1 LKGKT
6 MPLVRLEEPQRA
18 ARGASDFA
26 LWQLG
31 FRPFYLLASAFAAL
45 SIALWALQLAGW
57 LGRPYLAG
65 PIWHAHEMLFGF
77 GLAVVVGF
85 LLTAARNWSGQPTP
99 SGLPLALLAAL
110 WLAGR
115 VLVLTPF
122 GWLAAAIDTAFP
134 LAAAAALAR
143 PLVAASSRRNYFFV
157 ALLLALA
164 LASLAVHLA
173 QLRALDLPGRLG
185 IQAGLDL
192 LLFVM
197 VVMGGRV
204 IPMFTNNG
212 VRGAT
217 ARRERRLEAL
227 ALGGVLSLLGADL
240 AGMSGA
246 LLAALLAL
254 LALAHLGRW
263 LLWQPWKTRRAPLV
277 WVLHLAYAWI
287 IVHLALRALAAL
299 GWVAPSLAAHA
310 LTVGAIGALTLG
322 MMTRTA
328 RGHTARPLV
337 ADGWEVA
344 CYLLVLGAALLRVAV
359 PLAAP
364 ALLMPAVLGSAL
376 LWSAAFGLYFVRY
389 WPILTRP
396 RLDGRPG

>member
-1 LKGKT
+1 
-6 MPLVRLEEPQRA
+6 MPLASLEEAQRA
-18 ARGASDFA
+18 AAHHGAGFA

-31 FRPFYLLASAFAAL
+31 FRPFYLLASGLAAL

-57 LGRPYLAG
+57 LDRAYLAG

-77 GLAVVVGF
+77 ALAVVVGF
-85 LLTAARNWSGQPTP
+85 LLTAGRNWSGQPTP

-122 GWLAAAIDTAFP
+122 GWLAAAVDTAFP

-143 PLVAASSRRNYFFV
+143 PLVAARSRRNYFFV

-164 LASLAVHLA
+164 LASLVVHLA
-173 QLRALDLPGRLG
+173 QLRVLDLPGRLA
-185 IQAGLDL
+185 IQAGLDV
-192 LLFVM
+192 LLFIM

-204 IPMFTNNG
+204 IPMFTNSG
-212 VRGAT
+212 VPGAA
-217 ARRERRLEAL
+217 ARRERRLETL
-227 ALGGVLSLLGADL
+227 ALGGVLAVLGGDL
-240 AGMSGA
+240 VGLNGA
-246 LLAALLAL
+246 PLAALLAL
-254 LALAHLGRW
+254 VALAHLGRW

-277 WVLHLAYAWI
+277 CVLHLAYAWI
-287 IVHLALRALAAL
+287 VVHLALRALAAL
-299 GWVAPSLAAHA
+299 GQVAPSLATHA

-344 CYLLVLGAALLRVAV
+344 CYLLVTGAALSRVAV